1 MIAWGIDIGLT
12 GALAR
17 IDHCGA
23 VVVLDVP
30 VVADGA
36 KGSRIDGRTLGRLIR
51 QNTPPDEPITVVMED
66 VRPRPNPLRGTSIV
80 TEGSL
85 MRSRGAI
92 EAVLDLLGLRA
103 HVVQP
108 QTWKRHYGLLKA
120 EKDESRKRALMLYPN
135 AACDLARKKDHNR
148 AEALLLAHYGMTV
161 VAGVPVRAATVVQRE
176 LQEASA

>member
-17 IDHCGA
+17 IDHRGA
-23 VVVLDVP
+23 VVVLDMP
-30 VVADGA
+30 VTADGA
-36 KGSRIDGRTLGRLIR
+36 KGNRISGRQLARLIR
-51 QNTPPDEPITVVMED
+51 LHTPADEAVTIVMED

-92 EAVLDLLGLRA
+92 ESVLDVLGVRG

-108 QTWKRHYGLLKA
+108 QTWKRHFGLLKA
-120 EKDESRKRALMLYPN
+120 EKDASRQKALVLYP
-135 AACDLARKKDHNR
+135 AASHDLARKKDHNR
-148 AEALLLAHYGMTV
+148 AEAVLLAHYAMTV
-161 VAGVPVRAATVVQRE
+161 VAGVPVRGELVAQRE
-176 LQEASA
+176 LQEAAA